1 MMLIII
7 MVEATYTVIMMQS
20 HKTEFLSIFT
30 FHKHN
35 CRIELPSQFV
45 VVVVVAVLLTYQLAT

>member
-1 MMLIII
+1 

-45 VVVVVAVLLTYQLAT
+45 VVVAVLLTYQLAT